1 MLFLKQTT
9 LEKDRYLKKINYF
22 FFIFFLFISGT
33 LFGSDIESK
42 LLVYNDSL
50 KNSSLLFIQTDG
62 KTIEEG
68 VVYIGSERIKV
79 EYEKPQRLTFVL
91 SKKKGMFVNHELK
104 EVQYF
109 NPNKSFVKI
118 FFKILRGDFFDENSY
133 LNISNNSILI
143 KNNFEIMDR
152 FYKVD
157 VIYENEPIKLR
168 KIEVLENKESFE
180 IGFFNHNN
188 LSSVNVD
195 FSLINPYLR

>member
-118 FFKILRGDFFDENSY
+118 FFKILMGDFFDENSY

>member
-118 FFKILRGDFFDENSY
+118 FRTIT
-133 LNISNNSILI
+133 
-143 KNNFEIMDR
+143 
-152 FYKVD
+152 
-157 VIYENEPIKLR
+157 
-168 KIEVLENKESFE
+168 
-180 IGFFNHNN
+180 
-188 LSSVNVD
+188 
-195 FSLINPYLR
+195 